1 MKKEYIKK
9 PVQYFDLVK
18 FCRVNC
24 SLTLQL
30 QSLFKMQL
38 LTRLSSEK
46 VPITENPTSLT
57 LQKDLQIC

>member
-1 MKKEYIKK
+1 
-9 PVQYFDLVK
+9 
-18 FCRVNC
+18 
-24 SLTLQL
+24 
-30 QSLFKMQL
+30 MQAKI